1 MTTRSATTQTT
12 AYDSVGVECH
22 RIATN
27 AQTAPN
33 HLLEDLATRILKIG
47 KGTYNFGLI
56 ASYSGGHQH
65 QKVSAGGD
73 DELQRLARDF
83 GIARKR
89 STLWPALNIAPLKA
103 LLHFLRTKKRV
114 ISKNLPQRLVH
125 ILKSSTIW
133 NMTLL
138 PFFSFQEIDRREE
151 LRASLAISGS
161 LRRCCSVL
169 TAISTLF
176 RENFRKSSSTVHS

>member
-103 LLHFLRTKKRV
+103 LLHFWE
-114 ISKNLPQRLVH
+114 P
-125 ILKSSTIW
+125 
-133 NMTLL
+133 
-138 PFFSFQEIDRREE
+138 RREWSA
-151 LRASLAISGS
+151 R
-161 LRRCCSVL
+161 
-169 TAISTLF
+169 TF
-176 RENFRKSSSTVHS
+176 PYD